1 MQPLCI
7 LAALRQ
13 EGNKSG
19 HNSTLFT
26 LFLVFKKMHFRS
38 RKHPIR
44 KVWGKEFLAKQ
55 FLAYQ
60 SIPCSITAEQTAHLT
75 RNRSAAHRPRD
86 LALRSARGADDVWS
100 STRSHC
106 PRWRD
111 FHIFSSHC
119 SHCVCFAVNSSML
132 RKCLGLFTV
141 MKYMS
146 VMFWDDVFVN

>member
-1 MQPLCI
+1 MTFLYVQLLCI

-13 EGNKSG
+13 VGNKSG
-19 HNSTLFT
+19 HNSTFVT
-26 LFLVFKKMHFRS
+26 LLLVFQKIHFLS

-55 FLAYQ
+55 FLVSQ
-60 SIPCSITAEQTAHLT
+60 SIPRSITADQTAHLA
-75 RNRSAAHRPRD
+75 RNRSAAHRPCD

-106 PRWRD
+106 SRWRD

-119 SHCVCFAVNSSML
+119 SLCGYFAVDSSML

-146 VMFWDDVFVN
+146 VMF